1 MPLISSVLN
10 EGKLYHVCSEEIEV
24 KNLQTILTRGE
35 LEKEKVSYLLN
46 LRHAFWH
53 KLLV

>member
-1 MPLISSVLN
+1 MPLISPVLN
-10 EGKLYHVCSEEIEV
+10 EGKIYHVSSEKIEV